1 MMLPITVIS
10 SRDQTPEVRVT
21 AQADITR
28 NRTIKGVSPFS
39 QDEVAMGGGET
50 GGRGGGAGGAAG
62 GAAGGGGEGSEVEEM
77 EIEPEIS
84 IGVGMD
90 VQDVEI
96 DIIPVNTS
104 RLTVNALTAEKKQPP
119 IPRVV
124 KGTI

>member
-28 NRTIKGVSPFS
+28 NRTSKGVSPFS
-39 QDEVAMGGGET
+39 QDEVAIGGGER
-50 GGRGGGAGGAAG
+50 GERGGGARGGGA
-62 GAAGGGGEGSEVEEM
+62 GGEGSEVEEM

-119 IPRVV
+119 IPRLV